1 MRLLRHTN
9 CMLPPYPALGD
20 GGTFLAQSFKIS
32 GQVPEFPELSGTM
45 ADKLITFTVWDTYF
59 VLVQVEYSTDTLC
72 WCRWLSRSIPITKYG
87 SAEHESD

>member
-1 MRLLRHTN
+1 
-9 CMLPPYPALGD
+9 MLPPYPALGD

-59 VLVQVEYSTDTLC
+59 VLEQVEYMNLISLIVQKDKGAC
-72 WCRWLSRSIPITKYG
+72 NRKGAG
-87 SAEHESD
+87 SASKHFHDELDP